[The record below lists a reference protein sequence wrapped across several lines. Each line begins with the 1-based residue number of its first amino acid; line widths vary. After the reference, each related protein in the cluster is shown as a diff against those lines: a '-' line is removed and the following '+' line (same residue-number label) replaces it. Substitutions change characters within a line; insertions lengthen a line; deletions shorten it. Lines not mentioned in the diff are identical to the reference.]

1 MKKWI
6 AFLLIIAMMSSFVC
20 YADAI
25 DFEDL
30 EVIVED
36 DGQIHEDE
44 LDIEMDESE
53 ALDDDALILD
63 GDVLGDSDLIELELD
78 TELTE
83 IDLEDRS
90 SGAGQTNSVSAS
102 ALYGVW
108 VGTYTGRANGNTIDR
123 AIRLDIDNVVDGKM
137 EGIATIDGG
146 ENGSYFFDG
155 TLDVENGNIVFRGTD
170 WIDNPKNFDFSTFSG
185 TVNETEN
192 TIEGTVEWDSN
203 RQFNLR
209 KESDSYSSRRI
220 DIQAVPE
227 DWKGE
232 YDGHHGST
240 VVRRNY
246 EMHIQNLDSSNG
258 VISGIAYI
266 SPSDKAD
273 SSLGANAS
281 YYFSGVIDS
290 RRGKIHIQGSEW
302 IEYPD
307 NGNYSDWSFVY
318 LDGFIDSTLSTITGK
333 TERGIWEMKS
343 YNSELDEYY
352 STQPDYPIV
361 IRTRDGTKAEFNNSL
376 ERYITNMDSDK
387 YYPDLAY
394 MLVALSGAAYN
405 KTGTKGGLLTRENAG
420 HQSESKE
427 LKHITKA
434 YEDLGFNDYQVF
446 NYYNNPDDPAYGAD
460 NVAFT
465 IGRKQLSDDDALVLI
480 VVRGSYGDLPD
491 LKKKDLVLKSDWQ
504 SDFRINTDSKGH
516 HQGFARA
523 ADKVYKAL
531 KSFMKNR
538 QFSDATMKSNVRYV
552 ITGHSRGGGVA
563 NLLAVKLHDVGVPN
577 SNVYDYN
584 FACPD
589 TVKGF
594 VLADLKKNHENIF
607 NICNSADFISVVPG
621 IIGDVGSAFE
631 NLIKDKYM
639 NLFLNWGKYGTT
651 RFYCKDWNDPKE
663 FDLIRTFD
671 VDNSPHDTKFYI
683 PDIGKNTYR
692 FYSWSEITL
701 RRIELNVVNSIDKYI
716 KKLYPKYVTTSEDI
730 AKAKVTVSD
739 QVYTGK
745 TLKPSVKVVLNKKTL
760 KKGTDY
766 TVSYKNNK
774 SVGTATV
781 IITGKNNYRG
791 TKKVTFRINP
801 QPVKGL
807 KLGSGKGQITASWGK
822 GNGITGY
829 ELQYGLKKSFDSAK
843 KVTITKAATVKKKIG
858 GLKSGNT
865 YFVRIRAY
873 KKVGGKTYYSA
884 WSTAE
889 KVKVS

>member
-1 MKKWI
+1 MKKCI
-6 AFLLIIAMMSSFVC
+6 AFLLIIAMLNSLVC
-20 YADAI
+20 YADVM
-25 DFEDL
+25 DSEEL
-30 EVIVED
+30 EIIMED
-36 DGQIHEDE
+36 DSQSHENE
-44 LDIEMDESE
+44 LDIQMSESE
-53 ALDDDALILD
+53 VHGVDELILD
-63 GDVLGDSDLIELELD
+63 DIAIEDSDLIELEPD
-78 TELTE
+78 TEL
-83 IDLEDRS
+83 
-90 SGAGQTNSVSAS
+90 AGNAS
-102 ALYGVW
+102 TPLLFPVK
-108 VGTYTGRANGNTIDR
+108 I
-123 AIRLDIDNVVDGKM
+123 
-137 EGIATIDGG
+137 
-146 ENGSYFFDG
+146 
-155 TLDVENGNIVFRGTD
+155 GNING
-170 WIDNPKNFDFSTFSG
+170 I
-185 TVNETEN
+185 ETE
-192 TIEGTVEWDSN
+192 
-203 RQFNLR
+203 FY
-209 KESDSYSSRRI
+209 K
-220 DIQAVPE
+220 
-227 DWKGE
+227 
-232 YDGHHGST
+232 
-240 VVRRNY
+240 
-246 EMHIQNLDSSNG
+246 
-258 VISGIAYI
+258 
-266 SPSDKAD
+266 
-273 SSLGANAS
+273 
-281 YYFSGVIDS
+281 
-290 RRGKIHIQGSEW
+290 
-302 IEYPD
+302 
-307 NGNYSDWSFVY
+307 
-318 LDGFIDSTLSTITGK
+318 
-333 TERGIWEMKS
+333 
-343 YNSELDEYY
+343 
-352 STQPDYPIV
+352 
-361 IRTRDGTKAEFNNSL
+361 SL
-376 ERYITNMDSDK
+376 EYYITNTESDK
-387 YYPDLAY
+387 YNPGLAH
-394 MLVALSGAAYN
+394 MLVALAGAAYH
-405 KTGTKGGLLTRENAG
+405 KKGKQGGLLTPENAG
-420 HQSESKE
+420 HESKSKE
-427 LKHITKA
+427 LEHITNA
-434 YEDLGFNDYQVF
+434 YKDLGFNDYQVF

-460 NVAFT
+460 NVAFS
-465 IGRKQLSDDDALVLI
+465 IGMKPLSDDDTLVLI
-480 VVRGSYGDLPD
+480 VIRGSYGDLPN
-491 LKKKDLVLKSDWQ
+491 LEKKEMTFSSDWQ
-504 SDFRINTDSKGH
+504 SNTKIKTDSKNRH
-516 HQGFARA
+516 LGFARA

-843 KVTITKAATVKKKIG
+843 KVTITKATTVKKTIS